1 MLYAKVKNISRKSKF
16 LLKKNIEKEANM
28 SKVIDTR
35 LFRLKNNIKQQELA
49 TYMGVSS
56 AFISQLERGKRP
68 MPEDMLKKLI
78 NNPHGWD
85 TSMLINGGIYA
96 GNNNGGNVNVQVGQ
110 NKIESRNGADNSA
123 MQIAVLEKENQMLR
137 EQIEFMKTLING

>member
-1 MLYAKVKNISRKSKF
+1 
-16 LLKKNIEKEANM
+16 M

-68 MPEDMLKKLI
+68 MPEGMLKKLI

-85 TSMLINGGIYA
+85 TSMLISGDIYA
-96 GNNNGGNVNVQVGQ
+96 GNNNAGDVNVQIGQ
-110 NKIESRNGADNSA
+110 NRAGNRPKDGDATTQ
-123 MQIAVLEKENQMLR
+123 MAVLEKENEMLR
-137 EQIEFMKTLING
+137 EQLKDKEAQIDFLRALVKNN

>member
-1 MLYAKVKNISRKSKF
+1 
-16 LLKKNIEKEANM
+16 M

-68 MPEDMLKKLI
+68 MPEGMLKKLI

-85 TSMLINGGIYA
+85 TSMLISGDIYA
-96 GNNNGGNVNVQVGQ
+96 GNNNAGDVNVQIGHQ
-110 NKIESRNGADNSA
+110 NQADNRPKDEDA
-123 MQIAVLEKENQMLR
+123 ATQLAVLKKENQMLR
-137 EQIEFMKTLING
+137 EQIEFMKTLIKAPSE

>member
-1 MLYAKVKNISRKSKF
+1 
-16 LLKKNIEKEANM
+16 M

-85 TSMLINGGIYA
+85 TSMLINGSIYA
-96 GNNNGGNVNVQVGQ
+96 GNNNAGDVNVQIGQ
-110 NKIESRNGADNSA
+110 NRASGDAHASGDPSTK
-123 MQIAVLEKENQMLR
+123 IAVLEKENQMLR
-137 EQIEFMKTLING
+137 EQIEFMKTLIKMKE

>member
-1 MLYAKVKNISRKSKF
+1 
-16 LLKKNIEKEANM
+16 M

-85 TSMLINGGIYA
+85 TSMLINGSIYA
-96 GNNNGGNVNVQVGQ
+96 GNNNAGDVNVQIGQ
-110 NKIESRNGADNSA
+110 NLASGDSHAPGDPSTK
-123 MQIAVLEKENQMLR
+123 IAVLEKENEMLR
-137 EQIEFMKTLING
+137 EQIEFMKTLIKMKE

>member
-1 MLYAKVKNISRKSKF
+1 
-16 LLKKNIEKEANM
+16 M

-85 TSMLINGGIYA
+85 TSMLINGSIYA
-96 GNNNGGNVNVQVGQ
+96 GNNNAGDVNVQIGQ
-110 NKIESRNGADNSA
+110 NRASGDAHAPGDSSTK
-123 MQIAVLEKENQMLR
+123 IAVLEKENEMLR
-137 EQIEFMKTLING
+137 EQIEFLKTLIK

>member
-1 MLYAKVKNISRKSKF
+1 
-16 LLKKNIEKEANM
+16 M

-85 TSMLINGGIYA
+85 TSMLINGSIYA
-96 GNNNGGNVNVQVGQ
+96 GNNNAGDVNVQIGQ
-110 NKIESRNGADNSA
+110 NRASGDSHVPGDSSTK
-123 MQIAVLEKENQMLR
+123 IAVLEKENEMLR
-137 EQIEFMKTLING
+137 EQIEFLKTLINK